1 MPSLQSDEMLETLKR
16 VASALRDADVEFL
29 VGGGI
34 AAWARGGPPT
44 EHDIDFVIREA
55 DVDRALDSCAA
66 AGMRTDRPPEGWLVK
81 AWDGDVLIDLIF
93 RPTGL
98 VADDALFTGAE
109 TLNVHAVPMLVMSA
123 DDLMTTKLLAL
134 TEHNLDYAPVLEYAR
149 SLREQINWTALH
161 ARTEGSPFARAF
173 FTLVSELGVCR
184 WSDETTAAGAA
195 KAHQAAV
202 SANG

>member
-1 MPSLQSDEMLETLKR
+1 
-16 VASALRDADVEFL
+16 
-29 VGGGI
+29 
-34 AAWARGGPPT
+34 
-44 EHDIDFVIREA
+44 
-55 DVDRALDSCAA
+55 
-66 AGMRTDRPPEGWLVK
+66 
-81 AWDGDVLIDLIF
+81 
-93 RPTGL
+93 
-98 VADDALFTGAE
+98 
-109 TLNVHAVPMLVMSA
+109 
-123 DDLMTTKLLAL
+123 MTTKLLAL